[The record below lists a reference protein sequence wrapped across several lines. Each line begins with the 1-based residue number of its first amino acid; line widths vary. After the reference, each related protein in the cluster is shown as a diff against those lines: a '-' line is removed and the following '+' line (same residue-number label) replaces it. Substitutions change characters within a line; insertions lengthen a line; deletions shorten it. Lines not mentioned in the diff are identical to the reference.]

1 MLKRSH
7 NIFLVQSLAVQNNQ
21 YPIKP
26 TKMGSFHNQQHY
38 LAEQFH
44 IQDIQLIKAN
54 YEAALKIKRWRLIQK
69 IPALS
74 KRIRKEA
81 DSMIQESFLLYV
93 DNYNVLLEEGFYS
106 EMLTN

>member
-1 MLKRSH
+1 MILFR
-7 NIFLVQSLAVQNNQ
+7 NE
-21 YPIKP
+21 
-26 TKMGSFHNQQHY
+26 QHA

-44 IQDIQLIKAN
+44 IMDIQMVRAN

-81 DSMIQESFLLYV
+81 DTMIQEAFLSYV
-93 DNYNVLLEEGFYS
+93 DNYNVMLEEGFYS

>member
-1 MLKRSH
+1 M
-7 NIFLVQSLAVQNNQ
+7 I
-21 YPIKP
+21 
-26 TKMGSFHNQQHY
+26 SFQNQQQY

-44 IQDIQLIKAN
+44 VHDILQIKAN

-74 KRIRKEA
+74 QRIRKEA
-81 DSMIQESFLLYV
+81 DLMINESFLSYV
-93 DNYNVLLEEGFYS
+93 DNYIVMLEEGFYS